1 MKEISFKLIS
11 NGIEIINE
19 KTSYY
24 EKDNT
29 INFCVKGDIYK
40 FDKKNF
46 ILRKK
51 DKEKE
56 LVININEKVIIIEVI
71 KEGISVD
78 YPINVIMTEISNFKV
93 LLSYRL
99 DSEEELENTIIIE
112 F

>member
-56 LVININEKVIIIEVI
+56 LVINIKTGDLDKVKGLE
-71 KEGISVD
+71 
-78 YPINVIMTEISNFKV
+78 TFLLEI
-93 LLSYRL
+93 
-99 DSEEELENTIIIE
+99 
-112 F
+112 

>member
-29 INFCVKGDIYK
+29 INFCIKGDVYK
-40 FDKKNF
+40 FDKKNV

-51 DKEKE
+51 DQEKE
-56 LVININEKVIIIEVI
+56 LVIIIEVI

-78 YPINVIMTEISNFKV
+78 YPINVITTEISDSKV
-93 LLSYRL
+93 FFSYSL

>member
-29 INFCVKGDIYK
+29 INFCIKGDVYK
-40 FDKKNF
+40 FDKKNVQ
-46 ILRKK
+46 
-51 DKEKE
+51 EKE
-56 LVININEKVIIIEVI
+56 LVIKINEKVIIIEVI

-78 YPINVIMTEISNFKV
+78 YPINVITTEISDSKV
-93 LLSYRL
+93 FFSYSL